1 MENSSSSANSFKSN
15 YNQQEAIL
23 CHCRKPTK
31 MTQSW
36 TDEKPGRMFFRCDT
50 DGFSMWA
57 DKEKPYGWQKVR
69 LIEARE
75 QIRRQKEEIR
85 ELEAFLRE
93 TQQGLDSRNSANVT
107 AEMFTEEKKK
117 LEFEAM
123 ASKER
128 EKLLRHFVVVSWGGF
143 IVVAAMI
150 LTMVKK

>member
-1 MENSSSSANSFKSN
+1 MENSSSSANSFNSN
-15 YNQQEAIL
+15 YNHQEAPL

-36 TDEKPGRMFFRCDT
+36 TDENPGRMFFRCDT
-50 DGFSMWA
+50 HGFSMWA

-75 QIRRQKEEIR
+75 QIRRQKDEIR
-85 ELEAFLRE
+85 ELEATLRE
-93 TQQGLDSRNSANVT
+93 TQQGIDSRISANVT
-107 AEMFTEEKKK
+107 AEMSAEEKKK
-117 LEFEAM
+117 REFEAM

-128 EKLLRHFVVVSWGGF
+128 EKLLRQFVVVSWGGF
-143 IVVAAMI
+143 IVIAAMI